1 MTKKERILEVYY
13 KNNDFNRKELAQKLD
28 VDDAYIRK
36 VIRSSK
42 KGTINID
49 QGEKPLEEKLE
60 FNHTSRNRATLN
72 LESLTITTLEQ
83 ALEVANVDMT
93 KWKVD
98 RYTIGSWQVTL
109 KLKKDTGKK
118 DNKGNA
124 IYVDYPKTVTMY
136 KIQVWLVKLHNMEW
150 VDAIR
155 LLIKDV
161 PKIKTPTYQLPKIE
175 DTDRYLL
182 EIALMDV
189 HFGMLAWGKETMN
202 DYDLDIAEELFL
214 HAVID
219 LLNKSQGYNP
229 SRIIFPFGNDFLHID
244 DPTNLTP
251 QNRNPL
257 DTDSRLI
264 KIYQKAKL
272 AVIKAL
278 DYCRQVAP
286 VDVMWIPG
294 NHDPNVSYYL
304 CDVIGEVFADDE
316 HVNVNVGP
324 KWRKFYPWGKSLI
337 VYTHGVE
344 EPMRDLPSIIAT
356 EEPQLWGES
365 KYREIH
371 IGHKHKKH
379 EMRWVNVD
387 TQPGTVI
394 RMIPSIST
402 EDAWHYRKGYIK
414 AYHAAESYVWDSKYG
429 MIGQFTSYI
438 DYNERQN
445 AIKERKIEHLNKK

>member
-1 MTKKERILEVYY
+1 MTKKEQILEKYHED
-13 KNNDFNRKELAQKLD
+13 NNFNRKKVAQELD
-28 VDDAYIRK
+28 VDEAYIRK
-36 VIRSSK
+36 VIRGSK
-42 KGTINID
+42 KKTIK

-60 FNHTSRNRATLN
+60 FNRTSTNRATLN

-93 KWKVD
+93 QWKVD

-109 KLKKDTGKK
+109 KLKREIGKDT
-118 DNKGNA
+118 KGNP
-124 IYVDYPKTVTMY
+124 ITEDYPKTVTMY
-136 KIQVWLVKLHNMEW
+136 KIQVWLNKLHNMEW
-150 VDAIR
+150 VEAIR

-161 PKIKTPTYQLPKIE
+161 PKIKTPTYKLPKIE

-202 DYDLDIAEELFL
+202 DYDIDIAEELFL
-214 HAVID
+214 HAVVD

-229 SRIIFPFGNDFLHID
+229 QRILFTFGNDFLHID

-251 QNRNPL
+251 QNHNLL
-257 DTDSRLI
+257 DVDSRLI

-272 AVIKAL
+272 AVIKAI

-286 VDVMWIPG
+286 VDVVWVPG

-316 HVNVNVGP
+316 HVKVDVGP
-324 KWRKFYPWGKSLI
+324 KWRKFYPWGNSLI
-337 VYTHGVE
+337 VYTHGME
-344 EPMRDLPSIIAT
+344 EPLRDLPSIIAT
-356 EEPQLWGES
+356 EEPTLWGNS

-371 IGHKHKKH
+371 IGHKHKKQ
-379 EMRWVNVD
+379 EIRWTNVD
-387 TQPGTVI
+387 THPGTVI
-394 RMIPSIST
+394 RMIPSIAS

-414 AYHAAESYVWDSKYG
+414 AYHAAESYVWDNKYG

-438 DYNERQN
+438 DYNEHVN
-445 AIKERKIEHLNKK
+445 NISKSKIKHLKEK